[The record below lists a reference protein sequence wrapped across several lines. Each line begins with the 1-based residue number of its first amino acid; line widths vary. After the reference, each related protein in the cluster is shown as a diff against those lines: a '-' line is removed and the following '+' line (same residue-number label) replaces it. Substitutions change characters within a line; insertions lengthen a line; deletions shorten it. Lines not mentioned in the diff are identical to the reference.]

1 MTIEKQTEFLRL
13 VNNEPLVL
21 AVSALSDFLWDDFVR
36 ETRPSVTYLINQY
49 DFVQLSRFGKELFDY
64 LYNGEVTTPLITFDA
79 LENYFRQKQNG
90 DPVTFPEGYKPENS
104 LWYGLFADV
113 ISSPAWEYIL
123 GLSVGDQFTS
133 GNNAVNI
140 LNEISE
146 LLEDYIESNKIDV
159 QLIASGGDK
168 LRKLREE
175 FTQAKERGDD
185 QAAAELRKQGK
196 ELGAAIEKAVDSV
209 KAELQTEIS
218 KAMEGVREDAQEL
231 KEAMDSLAGN
241 QEGVGGHGDDLA
253 AKKKLAKKLAH
264 NPSMKQFIQ
273 KLGALRRAWNDRK
286 RAKRAESNYSDIVGA
301 SFTDDVIHT
310 FPSELALAATEQGK
324 ALFALKYSQK
334 TLLTKNYEAK
344 VKDISKGPVVMYVDI
359 SGSMAGSAELWS
371 KAIAY
376 TVAEECLKEKRDVQ
390 IHLFD
395 TKVQKTVDLAAGD
408 PSNAEELLNF
418 ILTWVTHGGTS
429 FAEVINHALTK
440 AAIDYKTDVLMI
452 TDGDATV
459 PDAFIR
465 RLNRFKEDRDLQ
477 WNSFCIGTKAKALKE
492 FSDNV
497 QLVDILNDP
506 SSAGLFQDALR

>member
-1 MTIEKQTEFLRL
+1 MTIKKQNEFLRL

-36 ETRPSVTYLINQY
+36 ETRPSVTYLIDHY

-64 LYNGEVTTPLITFDA
+64 LYNGEATTLLVTFDA
-79 LENYFRQKQNG
+79 LEIYFREKQNG
-90 DPVTFPEGYKPENS
+90 TPINFPEGYKPENS
-104 LWYGLFADV
+104 LWYALFSDIV
-113 ISSPAWEYIL
+113 SSPAWDYIL
-123 GLSVGDQFTS
+123 NLSVGNQFTA

-146 LLEDYIESNKIDV
+146 LLENYIENNKIDV
-159 QLIASGGDK
+159 QLITDGGKK
-168 LRKLREE
+168 LQKLREE
-175 FTQAKERGDD
+175 FMKAKEEGNEE
-185 QAAAELRKQGK
+185 AAAQLRKQGK
-196 ELGAAIEKAVDSV
+196 ELGAAIEKATDNIRT
-209 KAELQTEIS
+209 ELQTELS
-218 KAMEGVREDAQEL
+218 KALDTVQQDAEEL
-231 KEAMDSLAGN
+231 KEAMESLAGD
-241 QEGVGGHGDDLA
+241 QEGAGGHENDLE
-253 AKKKLAKKLAH
+253 AKKKLARKLSH
-264 NPSMKQFIQ
+264 NPGLKQFIE
-273 KLGALRRAWNDRK
+273 KLGAIRRAWNDRK

-310 FPSELALAATEQGK
+310 FPSELALAASEQGK

-344 VKDISKGPVVMYVDI
+344 TQDISKGPVVMYVDI
-359 SGSMAGSAELWS
+359 SGSMAGAAELWS

-376 TVAEECLKEKRDVQ
+376 TVAEECLKEKRNVH

-395 TKVQKTVDLAAGD
+395 TQVQKTVDLIAGD
-408 PSNAEELLNF
+408 TSNTEELLNF
-418 ILTWVTHGGTS
+418 ILTWATHGGTS
-429 FAEVINHALTK
+429 FAEVINHALSK
-440 AAIDYKTDVLMI
+440 ASIDYKADVLMI

-465 RLNRFKEDRDLQ
+465 RLNKFKEDRDLQ

-492 FSDNV
+492 FSDKV